1 MQLGGKWTDGTRVT
15 ENGLFVDGRL
25 QKIGD
30 ELRWTYDRSDWLRPW
45 RVSGERVGVEF
56 QPFHEKVA
64 RTNVGVV
71 ANKTR
76 KCFGHFPGW
85 AKTDGGTTVSLDGLV
100 GWAEEARNRW

>member
-25 QKIGD
+25 HKVED

-45 RVSGERVGVEF
+45 RISGARVGVEF

-64 RTNVGVV
+64 RTNLGVV
-71 ANKTR
+71 GNETR
-76 KCFGHFPGW
+76 QCFGHFSGW
-85 AKTDGGTTVSLDGLV
+85 AKTDDGMKVSLDGLV
-100 GWAEEARNRW
+100 GWAEEAGNRW